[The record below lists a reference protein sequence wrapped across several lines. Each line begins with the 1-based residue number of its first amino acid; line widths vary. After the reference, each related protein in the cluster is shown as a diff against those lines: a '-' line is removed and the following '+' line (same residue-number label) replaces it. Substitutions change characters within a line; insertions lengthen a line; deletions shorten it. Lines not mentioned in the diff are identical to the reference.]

1 MKINKQITIDVE
13 IMEKLRQEDNAS
25 ALIERLLREHYALG
39 ADKKKNLMIQKQIM
53 LQNYSKTAKKL
64 KKELK
69 ILKQIEEF
77 GIDNIAI
84 RWLRSRDLRPS
95 TFEIINYVR
104 GREIKVK
111 IENFFKAF
119 DIIKEHGDIFEK
131 I

>member
-104 GREIKVK
+104 GREIKVR